1 MKDIIKSIA
10 NKYSTDRIQYGLITF
25 HYEAS
30 IKLPFN
36 GSSSETLVSLINF
49 LPSETGGPALD
60 KALDAAVILF
70 EGDGVRYDAEKVL
83 VVMVDKR
90 SSGSDVD
97 ALKSAMEL
105 KEKGV
110 NIITVAVGS
119 EAYPNNLQ
127 NITSNPGNVINTT
140 TTEEPEGV
148 GNKIIEKTGSVGLSL
163 TSLLRRSHV
172 WVECIVGSLP
182 RCERFFSRC
191 SSFPLSLKTNTFKFQ
206 FDVERTDTFQQVLLQ
221 KELLSAQWVK
231 KLLLLL

>member
-36 GSSSETLVSLINF
+36 GSSSETFVSLINF

-70 EGDGVRYDAEKVL
+70 EGDGVRYDAQKVL
-83 VVMVDKR
+83 VVMMDKR

-97 ALKSAMEL
+97 ALKTAMEL

-119 EAYPNNLQ
+119 EAYPNNLR

-148 GNKIIEKTGSVGLSL
+148 GNKIIEKTGSVLF
-163 TSLLRRSHV
+163 
-172 WVECIVGSLP
+172 WY
-182 RCERFFSRC
+182 
-191 SSFPLSLKTNTFKFQ
+191 Q
-206 FDVERTDTFQQVLLQ
+206 Y
-221 KELLSAQWVK
+221 QWACP
-231 KLLLLL
+231 

>member
-60 KALDAAVILF
+60 KALDVAVILF
-70 EGDGVRYDAEKVL
+70 EGNGVRYDAQKVL

-97 ALKSAMEL
+97 ALKTAMEL

-148 GNKIIEKTGSVGLSL
+148 GNKIIEKTG
-163 TSLLRRSHV
+163 T
-172 WVECIVGSLP
+172 
-182 RCERFFSRC
+182 
-191 SSFPLSLKTNTFKFQ
+191 
-206 FDVERTDTFQQVLLQ
+206 VLLWYQ
-221 KELLSAQWVK
+221 YQRACP
-231 KLLLLL
+231 

>member
-70 EGDGVRYDAEKVL
+70 EGNGVRYDAQKVL

-97 ALKSAMEL
+97 ALKTAMEL

-110 NIITVAVGS
+110 NIITVGVGS

-148 GNKIIEKTGSVGLSL
+148 GNKIIEKTG
-163 TSLLRRSHV
+163 T
-172 WVECIVGSLP
+172 
-182 RCERFFSRC
+182 
-191 SSFPLSLKTNTFKFQ
+191 
-206 FDVERTDTFQQVLLQ
+206 VLLWYQ
-221 KELLSAQWVK
+221 YQRACP
-231 KLLLLL
+231 